1 MTNVVDYTATE
12 ARANLFEI
20 LNSVYFG
27 ETEVRIIKNKKPMVR
42 ITKEVSNLEKSKDPF
57 ELCGLLSA
65 KEAKN
70 MEKEIEKLKNLPER
84 NRE

>member
-1 MTNVVDYTATE
+1 MTNIVDYTATD

-42 ITKEVSNLEKSKDPF
+42 IIKEVSNLEKNNDPF
-57 ELCGLLSA
+57 ELCGLLSLN
-65 KEAKN
+65 EAKN
-70 MEKEIEKLKNLPER
+70 MEKEIKKLKNLPER